1 MTPPASLGH
10 PAMRPS
16 ALFAACL
23 AGLMACG
30 SSRGAE
36 APAPAAATSL
46 EALNQRINDQVRRMA
61 ELRRTLEAEEAA
73 LQDMRRAVAQQLLA
87 AQRGTGAP
95 EPTAPVVAATLSTPP
110 GGAVDGRAG
119 TAVTQGPDGEVQK
132 AAVAP
137 IFEETGVLT
146 PKGRYVL
153 EPSVQYSY
161 SSNNRVT
168 LLGYTIL
175 PALVVG
181 LVDVREVKRNTVAG
195 ALSGR
200 FGVTSKLE
208 IEARVPYIYRSD
220 STRSRPYG
228 AGSPDDTTVNASG
241 RGIGDVELAARYQLT
256 NGTGSLP
263 IMIGS
268 LRAKSRTGT
277 DPFEVVSDCAQRC
290 VGNATG
296 TGQPLELPTGSGFYS
311 LQPGLTWLLPSDP
324 AVLFG
329 SFSYLHNFARNVS
342 RRVLDGEVEALG
354 RIAPGDVF
362 GFNVGIGLALN
373 EKSSFSIGYD
383 HSSVGVTK
391 QNGQTVNGS
400 VRTQLGT
407 LLFGYSY
414 KLDPTRSLN
423 FSVGAGLTADTPGIT
438 LGLKMPMSL

>member
-1 MTPPASLGH
+1 
-10 PAMRPS
+10 
-16 ALFAACL
+16 
-23 AGLMACG
+23 
-30 SSRGAE
+30 
-36 APAPAAATSL
+36 
-46 EALNQRINDQVRRMA
+46 MA
-61 ELRRTLEAEEAA
+61 ELRRTLEAEETA

-87 AQRGTGAP
+87 TQRATGAP
-95 EPTAPVVAATLSTPP
+95 VENSTVIAATLDTPP
-110 GGAVDGRAG
+110 GVMPQGRAG
-119 TAVTQGPDGEVQK
+119 AQPLTQGPNGEVQK

-146 PKGRYVL
+146 AKGHFVL

-195 ALSGR
+195 ALSARYGL
-200 FGVTSKLE
+200 TNKLE
-208 IEARVPYIYRSD
+208 IEARAPYIYRSD

-241 RGIGDVELAARYQLT
+241 RGVGDVELAARYQLT

-277 DPFEVVSDCAQRC
+277 DPFEVVSDCSQRC

-311 LQPGLTWLLPSDP
+311 LQPGLTWLFASVDHDGTREFLDDLVVQLGRQRNNDVQALAAAGLEPGLEPELFQHRPGQQGRLLDVRLGHAPPRVQVEDDAVGRIDP
-324 AVLFG
+324 LG
-329 SFSYLHNFARNVS
+329 
-342 RRVLDGEVEALG
+342 RRVPGVEFHDVELRRADEAFLRVDGQE
-354 RIAPGDVF
+354 
-362 GFNVGIGLALN
+362 
-373 EKSSFSIGYD
+373 
-383 HSSVGVTK
+383 
-391 QNGQTVNGS
+391 
-400 VRTQLGT
+400 
-407 LLFGYSY
+407 
-414 KLDPTRSLN
+414 
-423 FSVGAGLTADTPGIT
+423 
-438 LGLKMPMSL
+438 

>member
-1 MTPPASLGH
+1 MPPPPGN
-10 PAMRPS
+10 
-16 ALFAACL
+16 
-23 AGLMACG
+23 
-30 SSRGAE
+30 
-36 APAPAAATSL
+36 L

-61 ELRRTLEAEEAA
+61 ELRRSLETEEAA

-87 AQRGTGAP
+87 AQRATGAP
-95 EPTAPVVAATLSTPP
+95 GDNPSVMAAALNAPLNTSAAPDSRTGPAL
-110 GGAVDGRAG
+110 
-119 TAVTQGPDGEVQK
+119 TQGSNGEVQK

-146 PKGRYVL
+146 AKGHYVL

-200 FGVTSKLE
+200 YGVTNKLE

-241 RGIGDVELAARYQLT
+241 RGIGDVEIAARYQLT
-256 NGTGSLP
+256 NGTGALP

-311 LQPGLTWLLPSDP
+311 LQPGLTWLFASDP

-329 SFSYLHNFARNVS
+329 SFSYLHSFARDVS
-342 RRVLDGEVEALG
+342 RRVLNNEVEALG

-383 HSSVGVTK
+383 HSSIGVTK

-407 LLFGYSY
+407 LLFGYAY
-414 KLDPTRSLN
+414 KLDNIRSLN

-438 LGLKMPMSL
+438 LGLKMPMSF